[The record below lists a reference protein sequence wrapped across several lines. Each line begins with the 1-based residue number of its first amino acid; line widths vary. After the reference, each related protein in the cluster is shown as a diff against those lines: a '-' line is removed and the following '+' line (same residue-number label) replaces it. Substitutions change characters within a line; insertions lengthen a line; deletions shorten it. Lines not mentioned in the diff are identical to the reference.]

1 MVSSIGVQLNSRKP
15 ITGFGRKTGR
25 GVVRKTVGAIARPAL
40 TYIANKLSD
49 LISGEGKKR
58 VYKRKT
64 TAGSYKI
71 TGMGGR
77 KPRSSLKRKTG
88 GRKPRTTLRRRLLF

>member
-1 MVSSIGVQLNSRKP
+1 MVSSVGWKLNSRKP
-15 ITGFGRKTGR
+15 ITGFGTRKTGR
-25 GVVRKTVGAIARPAL
+25 GVVRRTIGAIARPAL
-40 TYIANKLSD
+40 TYIANKVSD
-49 LISGEGKKR
+49 LISGTGKKR

-64 TAGSYKI
+64 AGSYKI
-71 TGMGGR
+71 TGMGR